1 MVFRMKT
8 ILFGSMIS
16 ENGRAGKV
24 EAPDGELIVDFSRK
38 GEGRSVT
45 PEHLFAGAYA
55 ACFHSA
61 LKSAA
66 ERAHLHLVGSAV
78 TANVRLNED
87 DKGGGQLAIELAAS
101 MPGVSE
107 SNAEHLLHQAHTSC
121 PYSKATRGNVDVQL
135 KLD

>member
-1 MVFRMKT
+1 MKT
-8 ILFGSMIS
+8 IVTGSMIS

-24 EAPDGELIVDFSRK
+24 EAPDGELIVDFSRN
-38 GEGRSVT
+38 EDGRVLT

-66 ERAHLHLVGSAV
+66 ERGHRQLVGSVV
-78 TANVRLNED
+78 TANVRLQED
-87 DKGGGQLAIELAAS
+87 EKGGYRLAVELAAT

-107 SNAEHLLHQAHTSC
+107 SDAEHLLHQAHTSC